1 MKLEKLKQQ
10 FIDNGFR
17 IEDDSFI
24 LEKVEYTTISING
37 QVHKQ
42 PHTMRFE
49 MKYVGKG
56 LMWNDRGD
64 SDSDSDTDET
74 DLFEFDILNDRG
86 EAAYSILIK
95 NFEDFTKLT

>member
-1 MKLEKLKQQ
+1 
-10 FIDNGFR
+10 
-17 IEDDSFI
+17 
-24 LEKVEYTTISING
+24 
-37 QVHKQ
+37 
-42 PHTMRFE
+42 MRFE